1 MKFILMDEIEIE
13 RLIQKVSASTL
24 QAFKEQIS
32 FDADGKPGDAGSE
45 FLTVQQTM
53 KMLKVSMAT
62 VHNLARE
69 GRLKKHHVG
78 RQCRFLRADVL
89 AIFDRKKPK

>member
-1 MKFILMDEIEIE
+1 MKYVFLDEADFE
-13 RLIQKVSASTL
+13 RIIQKAAAATL

-32 FDADGKPGDAGSE
+32 FDAEGQPGEAANE

-53 KMLKVSMAT
+53 KTLKVSMAT
-62 VHNLARE
+62 VHNLAKS
-69 GRLKKHHVG
+69 GRLKKHFVG

-89 AIFDRKKPK
+89 AIFDRKKSK